1 MAKTPKKPP
10 PTDEDEAQSRRFLD
24 TARSMEIA
32 GELSPTEDGGAFER
46 LVKKAVPSRMRRKNE
61 SPES

>member
-1 MAKTPKKPP
+1 MAKAPKKPP

-32 GELSPTEDGGAFER
+32 GELSPTDDGKAFEK
-46 LVKKAVPSRMRRKNE
+46 LIKKIKPCAAVQKNIE
-61 SPES
+61 